1 MRHGKHFAG
10 TFRESRRPLDGV
22 HINFYCEEVTLKRAL
37 DRGSNWFGGVRLV
50 AYPCSL
56 LLAATSVLAFAPVAE
71 GGPKAKAPVTWSW
84 NGKDAWLPSGKAP
97 SCGNVRMQPPAQVAA
112 LDGWLPPGRLN
123 ESARYY
129 KAHGGLRFADPSAN
143 GKVVAAVDGYVVRGA
158 AYRENRDG
166 QMNGPGSSVQYLVDI
181 QHPCGFLVRYD
192 HLRTLS
198 PALQRIFDRSI
209 PVGEDSRTTNVKP
222 VKISKGQ
229 VLATAVSV
237 PDLPS
242 PRQFDFGVY
251 DLRRQQ
257 QSLHSGAWLADHGSG
272 AELADFAVCW
282 PRLMGSTGVQIA
294 ALPNIAPQDGT
305 DIC

>member
-1 MRHGKHFAG
+1 MVWRNG
-10 TFRESRRPLDGV
+10 
-22 HINFYCEEVTLKRAL
+22 AL
-37 DRGSNWFGGVRLV
+37 DNGSIWSGLVRLFT
-50 AYPCSL
+50 YPCTL
-56 LLAATSVLAFAPVAE
+56 LLVAMSVLALAPAAA
-71 GGPKAKAPVTWSW
+71 GDPKAKAPVTWSW

-97 SCGNVRMQPPAQVAA
+97 SCRNFRMQAPAQVAA

-123 ESARYY
+123 ETAKYY
-129 KAHGGLRFADPSAN
+129 KAHGALRFTDPSAN
-143 GKVVAAVDGYVVRGA
+143 GTVSAAVDGYFVRGA

-166 QMNGPGSSVQYLVDI
+166 QMNGPGSTVQYLVDI

-237 PDLPS
+237 PDQPS

-282 PRLMGSTGVQIA
+282 PRLMGSTGVQVA
-294 ALPNIAPQDGT
+294 ALPNIAAQDGT

>member
-1 MRHGKHFAG
+1 MA
-10 TFRESRRPLDGV
+10 
-22 HINFYCEEVTLKRAL
+22 
-37 DRGSNWFGGVRLV
+37 
-50 AYPCSL
+50 
-56 LLAATSVLAFAPVAE
+56 
-71 GGPKAKAPVTWSW
+71 
-84 NGKDAWLPSGKAP
+84 
-97 SCGNVRMQPPAQVAA
+97 
-112 LDGWLPPGRLN
+112 
-123 ESARYY
+123 
-129 KAHGGLRFADPSAN
+129 
-143 GKVVAAVDGYVVRGA
+143 AAVDGYFVRGA
-158 AYRENRDG
+158 AYRENGDG

-237 PDLPS
+237 PDQPS

-257 QSLHSGAWLADHGSG
+257 QSLHSGGWLADHGSG

-282 PRLMGSTGVQIA
+282 PRLMGSTGVQIE

>member
-1 MRHGKHFAG
+1 M
-10 TFRESRRPLDGV
+10 
-22 HINFYCEEVTLKRAL
+22 
-37 DRGSNWFGGVRLV
+37 VRLFT
-50 AYPCSL
+50 YPCAL
-56 LLAATSVLAFAPVAE
+56 LLVAMSVLAMSPLAA
-71 GGPKAKAPVTWSW
+71 GDPKAKAPVTWSW

-97 SCGNVRMQPPAQVAA
+97 RCGNFRLQAPAQVAS

-123 ESARYY
+123 ETAGYY
-129 KAHGGLRFADPSAN
+129 KAHGALRFTDPSAT
-143 GKVVAAVDGYVVRGA
+143 GTVSSAVDGYFVRGA

-166 QMNGPGSSVQYLVDI
+166 QMNGPGSTVQYLVDI

-198 PALQRIFDRSI
+198 PALQRIFERSI

-237 PDLPS
+237 PDQPS

-251 DLRRQQ
+251 DLRGKQ
-257 QSLHSGAWLADHGSG
+257 QSLHSAGWLAEHGSG
-272 AELADFAVCW
+272 AELADFAICW
-282 PRLMGSTGVQIA
+282 PRLMGSTGVQIE

>member
-1 MRHGKHFAG
+1 M
-10 TFRESRRPLDGV
+10 P
-22 HINFYCEEVTLKRAL
+22 
-37 DRGSNWFGGVRLV
+37 
-50 AYPCSL
+50 
-56 LLAATSVLAFAPVAE
+56 LAATSVLAFAPAAE

-84 NGKDAWLPSGKAP
+84 NGKDAWLPSAKAP
-97 SCGNVRMQPPAQVAA
+97 SCGKFRLQPPAQVAA
-112 LDGWLPPGRLN
+112 LDGWLPSGRLN
-123 ESARYY
+123 ETARYY
-129 KAHGGLRFADPSAN
+129 KAHGALRFADPSAN
-143 GKVVAAVDGYVVRGA
+143 GTVAAAVDGYFVRGA

-192 HLRTLS
+192 HLRTLR

-237 PDLPS
+237 PDHPS

-272 AELADFAVCW
+272 AELANFAVCW
-282 PRLMGSTGVQIA
+282 PRLMGSTGAQIE

>member
-1 MRHGKHFAG
+1 MVKLS
-10 TFRESRRPLDGV
+10 ESL
-22 HINFYCEEVTLKRAL
+22 A
-37 DRGSNWFGGVRLV
+37 RGSNWFGRVRLV
-50 AYPCSL
+50 AYPCSV
-56 LLAATSVLAFAPVAE
+56 LLAATSVLAFAPAAE
-71 GGPKAKAPVTWSW
+71 GGPRAKAPVTWSW

-97 SCGNVRMQPPAQVAA
+97 RCGNVRLQPPAQVAA

-123 ESARYY
+123 ETARYY
-129 KAHGGLRFADPSAN
+129 KAHGALRFADPSAN
-143 GKVVAAVDGYVVRGA
+143 GTVAAAVDGYVVRGA

-166 QMNGPGSSVQYLVDI
+166 LMNGPGSSVQYLVDI

-282 PRLMGSTGVQIA
+282 PRLMGSTGVQVA
-294 ALPNIAPQDGT
+294 ALPNIAAQDGT

>member
-1 MRHGKHFAG
+1 MQVKG
-10 TFRESRRPLDGV
+10 
-22 HINFYCEEVTLKRAL
+22 TLKS
-37 DRGSNWFGGVRLV
+37 GPNGFGGARLFT
-50 AYPCSL
+50 YPCSV
-56 LLAATSVLAFAPVAE
+56 LLAAASVLAFAPAAE

-84 NGKDAWLPSGKAP
+84 NGKDAWLPSAKAP
-97 SCGNVRMQPPAQVAA
+97 NCRNFRLQPPAQVAA

-123 ESARYY
+123 ETAKYY
-129 KAHGGLRFADPSAN
+129 KAHGALRFTDPSAA
-143 GKVVAAVDGYVVRGA
+143 GTVSAAVDGYFVRGA

-237 PDLPS
+237 PEQPS

-257 QSLHSGAWLADHGSG
+257 QSLHSGGWLAERGSG
-272 AELADFAVCW
+272 AELADFAICW
-282 PRLMGSTGVQIA
+282 PRLMGSTGVQIE
-294 ALPNIAPQDGT
+294 ALPNIAPQDGS
-305 DIC
+305 DLC